1 MTLNKIITPVN
12 LVYAILLIIAIIL
25 AINDYGLSS
34 IIQTIAVFYCI
45 IQLVIN
51 FSTVYL
57 ILKAKIRKR
66 IYLMNMQKTLIL
78 VVSFLTI
85 GVLFFLVLTDYFKRF
100 VLSYS
105 TIILAFLFIYDIG
118 KTLIKRSA

>member
-1 MTLNKIITPVN
+1 MTLNKIIAPVN

-57 ILKAKIRKR
+57 ILKAKIRNR